1 MAAAIERKWEQ
12 RMAASSER
20 NSIRDTAE
28 LEDLLSEPTEAVIQA
43 LGTLQGDI
51 VVLGVGGKM
60 GPTLA
65 RMAKRASELSGTSR
79 PVTGVSRFSSAKL
92 QQRLEAWGIATLSC
106 DLLDRE
112 SLPDAPNV
120 VYTAGMN

>member
-79 PVTGVSRFSSAKL
+79 RVTGVSRFSSAKL
-92 QQRLEAWGIATLSC
+92 RQHLETWGIATLSC
-106 DLLDRE
+106 
-112 SLPDAPNV
+112 
-120 VYTAGMN
+120 